1 MLGGDDYEGLMVNV
15 LVFQLLDNLGHR
27 SVDKIEGG

>member
-15 LVFQLLDNLGHR
+15 FVFQLLDNLGHR
-27 SVDKIEGG
+27 GVDEIEGG